1 MTMILKQ
8 DYTIFYYYSNVCVF
22 FCFGLCLY
30 QLLPQQKNTGL
41 LEKTTLRFFICPGV
55 PMYSTLNSTSDN
67 FGTPKFL
74 PKALL
79 TCEYAFFAC
88 AKQMPEL
95 HDYLR
100 IFACLPHSIHIQVL
114 FNNALQTCIN
124 ISIYTYPLFLSPAI
138 ICCILNQ
145 LIHFLH
151 LYNC

>member
-1 MTMILKQ
+1 MTMISKQ
-8 DYTIFYYYSNVCVF
+8 NYTIFYYYSNVCVF
-22 FCFGLCLY
+22 ICFGLRLY

-55 PMYSTLNSTSDN
+55 PMYSTLNFTSD

-114 FNNALQTCIN
+114 LNNAL
-124 ISIYTYPLFLSPAI
+124 
-138 ICCILNQ
+138 
-145 LIHFLH
+145 
-151 LYNC
+151 